1 MSDWK
6 FLNEKARCKEPSK
19 YVPPQYCST
28 PEDGFNG
35 MFRFTI
41 DGKLIR
47 VIASD
52 GMDWQHVSVS
62 IEFEQKCPTWKMMC
76 EVKELFFEP
85 TDWVMQFHPP
95 HSEYV
100 NFHKGCLHL
109 WRYTGTEKQMP
120 TPPSILVG
128 PKTGKTE

>member
-1 MSDWK
+1 MADWK

-76 EVKELFFEP
+76 EVKELFF
-85 TDWVMQFHPP
+85 
-95 HSEYV
+95 
-100 NFHKGCLHL
+100 
-109 WRYTGTEKQMP
+109 
-120 TPPSILVG
+120 
-128 PKTGKTE
+128 